1 MNPDP
6 LAMPA
11 RRRSLGFTLIE
22 LMIVI
27 AIIGILAALAT
38 VKYLGYIEKVRVA
51 RAILDVKSI
60 QTEID
65 AYMFEG
71 GPPPASL
78 AAAGLLK
85 TDPWGFT
92 YRYLAL
98 KDSRGRPTNQGAAR
112 RDRFLIP
119 LNDDYD
125 LYSIGK
131 DGLTSV
137 SLASSRSQDDVVRA
151 NDGAFIGLA
160 VHY

>member
-1 MNPDP
+1 MH
-6 LAMPA
+6 A
-11 RRRSLGFTLIE
+11 RRRRAGFTLIE

-38 VKYLGYIEKVRVA
+38 VKYLDYIERVRVA

-65 AYMFEG
+65 STMFEG

-78 AAAGLLK
+78 AALNLARN
-85 TDPWGFT
+85 DPWGFP

-98 KDSRGRPTNQGAAR
+98 RDATGRPINQGAAR
-112 RDRFLIP
+112 KDRFLVP

-125 LYSIGK
+125 LYSVGK
-131 DGLTSV
+131 DGLTATG
-137 SLASSRSQDDVVRA
+137 LSSARSTDDVVRA
-151 NDGAFIGLA
+151 NDGAFIGRA
-160 VHY
+160 DHY